1 MLAIFLLFLF
11 VYQTTGDKI
20 LKEENEN
27 FVLYCPK
34 PNNETIITCLI
45 TTNNGRPLETKYP
58 GIILEQG
65 RIQTFGDENGC
76 GVSIKKAKKSD
87 MGIWTCLVAVGKVKG
102 HVKSKD
108 TDFDLEVLTAR
119 EIHREKTEGIERNTT
134 TTLSLDQSKTFQEMK
149 TKIIKREKERFKI
162 HCLTVK

>member
-1 MLAIFLLFLF
+1 MFAIFLLFSF
-11 VYQTTGDKI
+11 VYQTMGDKI

-34 PNNETIITCLI
+34 PNNETIIACLI

-87 MGIWTCLVAVGKVKG
+87 MGI
-102 HVKSKD
+102 
-108 TDFDLEVLTAR
+108 
-119 EIHREKTEGIERNTT
+119 
-134 TTLSLDQSKTFQEMK
+134 
-149 TKIIKREKERFKI
+149 
-162 HCLTVK
+162 

>member
-1 MLAIFLLFLF
+1 MFAIFLLFIF
-11 VYQTTGDKI
+11 VYQTSGNKI

-34 PNNETIITCLI
+34 PNNETIIACLI

-76 GVSIKKAKKSD
+76 GVSIKKAKNH
-87 MGIWTCLVAVGKVKG
+87 IWGSG
-102 HVKSKD
+102 H
-108 TDFDLEVLTAR
+108 A
-119 EIHREKTEGIERNTT
+119 
-134 TTLSLDQSKTFQEMK
+134 
-149 TKIIKREKERFKI
+149 
-162 HCLTVK
+162 